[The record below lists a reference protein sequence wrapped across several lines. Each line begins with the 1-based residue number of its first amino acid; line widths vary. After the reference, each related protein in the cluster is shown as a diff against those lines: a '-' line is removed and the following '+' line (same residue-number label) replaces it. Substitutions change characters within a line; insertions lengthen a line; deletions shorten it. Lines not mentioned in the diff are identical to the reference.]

1 MCGSLCPDTMT
12 EGMEKDECWLGTE
25 DGDWMQLNGCDVNMS
40 IARRMQRTV
49 LRGGEGD
56 DLEDEGAESAEYT
69 VTGKMDIETYRQVMA
84 VFRGGQPHFQ
94 DPIEERRM
102 KVVFSNIE
110 YSSGTGEYMFKLIED
125 CDDQAAS

>member
-1 MCGSLCPDTMT
+1 MKVN
-12 EGMEKDECWLGTE
+12 GMDKDECWIGTE
-25 DGDWMQLNGCDVNMS
+25 DDEWLKLEKCNVEMS

-49 LRGGEGD
+49 MRGGEGD

-69 VTGKMDIETYRQVMA
+69 ISGIMDIETYRQIMVI
-84 VFRGGQPHFQ
+84 FRSGQPHFQ

-102 KVVFSNIE
+102 KVMFSSIN
-110 YSSGTGEYMFKLIED
+110 YSSQTGNYVFKFIED

>member
-1 MCGSLCPDTMT
+1 MT